1 MKPKENTKNKPVQ
14 DETTNTANERF
25 LILHND
31 DYHSF
36 DYVIEALVQICNHEQ
51 EQAVQCTLLT
61 HYKGKCD
68 VKKGSFSYLRPMKQA
83 LLAKDLKATID

>member
-1 MKPKENTKNKPVQ
+1 MKSKENTKNKPVR
-14 DETTNTANERF
+14 DEDMNTTKERF
-25 LILHND
+25 LTLHND

-36 DYVIEALVQICNHEQ
+36 DYVIEALIQICEHEQ

>member
-1 MKPKENTKNKPVQ
+1 MKTDQNIKNKQ
-14 DETTNTANERF
+14 EQEEHIESKKERF

-36 DYVIEALVQICNHEQ
+36 DYVIDALVHVCEHET
-51 EQAVQCTLLT
+51 EQAVQCTLIT

-68 VKKGSFSYLRPMKQA
+68 VKKGTFAYLSPMKKA
-83 LLAKDLKATID
+83 LVEKELKATID

>member
-1 MKPKENTKNKPVQ
+1 MSPKENIKNKPNQ
-14 DETTNTANERF
+14 DEDINSKNERF

-36 DYVIEALVQICNHEQ
+36 DYVIEALIHICEHDP
-51 EQAVQCTLLT
+51 EQAIQCTLLT

-68 VKKGSFSYLRPMKQA
+68 VKKGSFHYLSGMKKA
-83 LLAKDLKATID
+83 LTDKDLKATID

>member
-1 MKPKENTKNKPVQ
+1 MKSNENTQNKPVQ
-14 DETTNTANERF
+14 KEDVDTKHQHF

-36 DYVIEALVQICNHEQ
+36 DYVIEALIEICKHEQ

-61 HYKGKCD
+61 HYNGKCD
-68 VKKGSFSYLRPMKQA
+68 VKKGSFNYLRPMKQA
-83 LLAKDLKATID
+83 LIAKDLKATID

>member
-1 MKPKENTKNKPVQ
+1 MNANENIQHKPTQ
-14 DETTNTANERF
+14 DEDIGSQNERH
-25 LILHND
+25 LILYND

-36 DYVIEALVQICNHEQ
+36 DYVIEALMHICEHEA
-51 EQAVQCTLLT
+51 EQAIQCTLLT

-83 LLAKDLKATID
+83 LIEKELKATID